1 MWRKEITSRGG
12 GLNNQPLKCI
22 QSGVRGTDFS
32 WCFCLTNY
40 YFMKEHIYLLKQIFT
55 LKNII
60 LGIIFQIIAIVSMYV
75 ALDIILYL
83 HYDLQWI

>member
-1 MWRKEITSRGG
+1 
-12 GLNNQPLKCI
+12 
-22 QSGVRGTDFS
+22 
-32 WCFCLTNY
+32 
-40 YFMKEHIYLLKQIFT
+40 MKEHIYLLKQIFT

-75 ALDIILYL
+75 VLDIILYL